1 MAIVIVSWLIAACVL
16 VYQGIY
22 VLRTGCI
29 TLFFIRPEYSRAA
42 SGLLLRLSYAFVYL
56 FPGVAIVVILVTAL
70 SRAGVARVE
79 SWVIGNLGM
88 LIGSLFFMLI
98 GFLLLVQPEKMLLW
112 TIRDHPELAGN
123 KAATV
128 IARLIGIGLLTM
140 GGVMLAN
147 L

>member
-1 MAIVIVSWLIAACVL
+1 MAIVIVSWLIAAYVL

-22 VLRTGCI
+22 VLRTGRI
-29 TLFFIRPEYSRAA
+29 TLFFIRPEYSRTA
-42 SGLLLRLSYAFVYL
+42 SGLFLRLSYAFVYL

-70 SRAGVARVE
+70 SRAGVARFE